1 MLSGFSFGDD
11 AAKDVNKMYQSL
23 NFEKLRKGVMITDL
37 SDEDIIRR
45 SGMKAAPLSVK
56 VGFRKNEAIRN
67 LTEKM
72 KRHITREDIDKIKEK
87 LGR

>member
-1 MLSGFSFGDD
+1 
-11 AAKDVNKMYQSL
+11 
-23 NFEKLRKGVMITDL
+23 MITDL

>member
-1 MLSGFSFGDD
+1 
-11 AAKDVNKMYQSL
+11 
-23 NFEKLRKGVMITDL
+23 
-37 SDEDIIRR
+37 
-45 SGMKAAPLSVK
+45 MKAAPLSVK